1 MAKGLFINRDQ
12 LERVINANCTLK
24 LIELKKKEQG
34 FYRYHVE
41 KEDKEFSIDVYYTK
55 KRELRFWLLAKMARN
70 SNKLLL
76 IV

>member
-55 KRELRFWLLAKMARN
+55 KKGNYGFGYLRKWPGTRT
-70 SNKLLL
+70 SYY
-76 IV
+76 